1 MAIGESPPNRHGRE
15 GALETGISF
24 TTRPDMTYR
33 SPWMT
38 AELESFRD
46 SVRRFVDAE
55 IVPHQERWKKQQHV
69 DRALWNKG
77 GDMGL
82 LLADIPEAYG
92 GSGGTFAHQCV
103 VFEELGYA
111 GDVSFGLHVHAIVA
125 HYLLNQGTE
134 EQRRKYLPR
143 LASGEMVAAIAMS
156 EPGAGSDLKGIRT
169 TATKDGD
176 GYLVNGSKTFIS
188 NGYLADLI
196 VVVAKTEADAGAKGI
211 SLLLLETR
219 DCAGFKVGRILDK
232 IGQKGQDTCEL
243 FFDNAR
249 VPLENVLGGI
259 EGKGFAQLM
268 TELPYERTIL
278 GVAGVAAIER
288 ALRLTVEHARERKAF
303 GQALIEM
310 QNTRFVLAEV
320 KTEATVAR
328 TFIDRCI
335 QDTIEGRMDT
345 VLASMAKYWISDLQ
359 CEVVDRCLQLFGGY
373 GYMLEYPI
381 AQMYA
386 DARVQRIYGGANE
399 IMKEIIARSL

>member
-1 MAIGESPPNRHGRE
+1 M
-15 GALETGISF
+15 
-24 TTRPDMTYR
+24 DMT

-38 AELESFRD
+38 PELEGLRD
-46 SVRRFVDAE
+46 AVRRFIAAE
-55 IVPHQERWKKQQHV
+55 ITPHQEKWKKQQHV
-69 DRALWNKG
+69 DRELWRKG
-77 GDMGL
+77 GEMGM
-82 LLADIPEAYG
+82 LLADIPETYG
-92 GSGGTFAHQCV
+92 GSGGSFAHQCV

-111 GDVSFGLHVHAIVA
+111 GDVAFGLHVHAIVA

-134 EQRRKYLPR
+134 AQKKKYLPK
-143 LASGEMVAAIAMS
+143 LASGEMIAAIAMS
-156 EPGAGSDLKGIRT
+156 EPGAGSDLKGIRS
-169 TATKDGD
+169 TALKDGD
-176 GYLVNGSKTFIS
+176 AYVLNGSKTFIS

-196 VVVAKTEADAGAKGI
+196 LVVAKTEPDAGAKGV
-211 SLLLLETR
+211 SLMLLETK
-219 DCAGFKVGRILDK
+219 DCAGFRVGRILEK

-249 VPLENVLGGI
+249 VPLENVLGGV
-259 EGKGFAQLM
+259 EGRGFAQLM

-288 ALRLTVEHARERKAF
+288 ALRLTVEYTRERKAF

-320 KTEATVAR
+320 KTEATIAR
-328 TFIDRCI
+328 VFIDRCI
-335 QDTIEGRMDT
+335 QDMIDGRMDA
-345 VLASMAKYWISDLQ
+345 VQASMAKYWISDLQ
-359 CEVVDRCLQLFGGY
+359 CKVIDNCLQLFGGY

>member
-1 MAIGESPPNRHGRE
+1 MQY
-15 GALETGISF
+15 T
-24 TTRPDMTYR
+24 
-33 SPWMT
+33 SPWMNP
-38 AELESFRD
+38 ELEGFRD
-46 SVRRFVDAE
+46 AVRRFIDAE
-55 IVPHQERWKKQQHV
+55 IVPHQEKWRKQQHV
-69 DRALWNKG
+69 DRELWRKAG
-77 GDMGL
+77 EMGM
-82 LLADIPEAYG
+82 LLADIPETYG
-92 GSGGTFAHQCV
+92 GSGGNFAHQCV

-111 GDVSFGLHVHAIVA
+111 GDVAFGLHVHAIVA
-125 HYLLNQGTE
+125 HLLNQGTE
-134 EQRRKYLPR
+134 AQKKKYLPR

-156 EPGAGSDLKGIRT
+156 EPGAGSDLKNIRT
-169 TATKDGD
+169 AAVRDGD
-176 GYLVNGSKTFIS
+176 AYQLNGSKIFIS

-196 VVVAKTEADAGAKGI
+196 LVVAKTEPEAGAKGV

-219 DCAGFKVGRILDK
+219 ECPGFRVGRILEK

-243 FFDNAR
+243 FFDNVR
-249 VPLENVLGGI
+249 VPLENVLGGV

-268 TELPYERTIL
+268 NELPYERTIL

-288 ALRLTVEHARERKAF
+288 ALRLTVEYTRERKAF

-310 QNTRFVLAEV
+310 QNTRFVLAEA

-335 QDTIEGRMDT
+335 LDMIEGRMDT

-359 CEVVDRCLQLFGGY
+359 CKVIDNCLQLFGGY